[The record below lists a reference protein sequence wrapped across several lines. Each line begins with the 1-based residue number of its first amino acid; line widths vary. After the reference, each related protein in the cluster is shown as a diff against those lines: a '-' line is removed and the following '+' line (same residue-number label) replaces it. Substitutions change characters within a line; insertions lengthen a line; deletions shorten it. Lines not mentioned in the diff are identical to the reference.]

1 MKKSVSR
8 IGRWWGVG
16 RDEKG
21 ISVVDA
27 LFVQG
32 SVGMF
37 NHLRSRIGPSAITA
51 MVNFLMQVIP
61 NSFLMKNMV
70 NVSKSIIWTR
80 KSNK

>member
-27 LFVQG
+27 LFVLQG

-37 NHLRSRIGPSAITA
+37 NHLRSRIDSDSDTLSVVLTTMRHP
-51 MVNFLMQVIP
+51 
-61 NSFLMKNMV
+61 
-70 NVSKSIIWTR
+70 
-80 KSNK
+80 